1 MAVIKKSNHDQV
13 HSTNDMREVLVNVL
27 KGFCIPEQDYSIG
40 EYAEEAIC
48 LEKSGADW
56 IVYGGEK
63 GQRHDIKTH
72 ADCKSACLDLIA
84 RVSGSDDEEK
94 KLAEFFIGE
103 CGPNILSVYRD
114 KLIEMSKDSKD
125 RR

>member
-13 HSTNDMREVLVNVL
+13 HSTNDMREALVNVL
-27 KGFCIPEQDYSIG
+27 KGFCISEQDYSIG
-40 EYAEEAIC
+40 GYAEEAIC

-84 RVSGSDDEEK
+84 RVAGSDDEEK
-94 KLAEFFIGE
+94 KLTEFFIAE
-103 CGPNILSVYRD
+103 CGADRLSVYRD
-114 KLIEMSKDSKD
+114 RLKEMRKDSKE

>member
-1 MAVIKKSNHDQV
+1 MAAIKMSNHDQV
-13 HSTNDMREVLVNVL
+13 HSTNDMREALVNVL
-27 KGFCIPEQDYSIG
+27 KGFCIPEQYYSIG

-48 LEKSGADW
+48 LEKRGSDW

-63 GQRHDIKTH
+63 GQRNNLKPH

-94 KLAEFFIGE
+94 KLAEFFIAE
-103 CGPNILSVYRD
+103 CGADRLSVYRD
-114 KLIEMSKDSKD
+114 RLKEMRKDSEE